1 VLILDRDE
9 PKLNLLHNVYCGLLV
24 QVFLNRDP
32 FSSFGDVEGQ
42 VEKTVR
48 SLLVLCALNAR

>member
-1 VLILDRDE
+1 LDRDE